1 MNIATRLDAL
11 PGFRRRF
18 VVNPA
23 PGRVRCD
30 LEDDYHRMGIVL
42 RHDGEVATSVEAE
55 MIRIP
60 WTTCPGA
67 RAVLAR
73 TFAGVRLDAFAAR
86 GEKTANCTHLF
97 DLAMLAAAHAHDT
110 APLVYDILV
119 ADPVE
124 GVWRAELRRD
134 GTTVLAWNVDRFVL
148 SQPAHLAGMR
158 LDKLRPWIDTLDQ
171 AAQEQARLFRWGTIL
186 AHGRGRQ
193 FAEPAERQ
201 RLPLGQC
208 FTFQRENAPNA
219 MYIDGSVRD
228 FGVGRDRPLADLPA
242 LRVN

>member
-1 MNIATRLDAL
+1 MNETARLDDL

-18 VVNPA
+18 VVDPA

-30 LEDDYHRMGIVL
+30 LEDDYHRMGVVL
-42 RHDGEVATSVEAE
+42 RHDGEVATCVDAD
-55 MIRIP
+55 MIRAP

-67 RAVLAR
+67 QAVLAR
-73 TFAGVRLDAFAAR
+73 TFAGVRLDLFAAH
-86 GEKTANCTHLF
+86 GEKVANCTHLF
-97 DLAMLAAAHAHDT
+97 DLAVLAAAHAHDA

-134 GTTVLAWNVDRFVL
+134 GTTLLAWDVAGLVL
-148 SQPAHLAGMR
+148 TQPATLSGMR
-158 LDKLRPWIDTLDQ
+158 LDKLRPWIDSLDE
-171 AAQEQARLFRWGTIL
+171 AGQEQVRLLRWGTIL

-208 FTFQRENAPNA
+208 FTFQPENAPHA
-219 MYIDGSVRD
+219 RYIDGSVRD
-228 FGVGRDRPLADLPA
+228 FGVGGDWPLADLPA
-242 LRVN
+242 QQVN

>member
-1 MNIATRLDAL
+1 MDEVATIDAL

-18 VVNPA
+18 VVDPA
-23 PGRVRCD
+23 LGLVRCD
-30 LEDDYHRMGIVL
+30 LEDDYHHMRVVVH
-42 RHDGEVATSVEAE
+42 HDGDVATDVGAD
-55 MIRIP
+55 MIRVP

-67 RAVLAR
+67 AAVLAS

-86 GEKTANCTHLF
+86 GEKVANCTHLF
-97 DLAMLAAAHAHDT
+97 DIAVLAAAHAHDT
-110 APLVYDILV
+110 ALLVYDILV

-134 GTTVLAWNVDRFVL
+134 GITVLAWDVSGFVL
-148 SQPAHLAGMR
+148 SQPVHLAGMR
-158 LDKLRPWIDTLDQ
+158 LDKMRTWIDSLDPP
-171 AAQEQARLFRWGTIL
+171 AQEHARLLRWGTIL

-193 FAEPAERQ
+193 FADASERQ

-208 FTFQRENAPNA
+208 FTFQPKNAPNA

-228 FGVGRDRPLADLPA
+228 FGGGAVGPLEAVRLRPQ
-242 LRVN
+242 